1 MLIPASLT
9 DTIKMTESTC
19 LTNHFLIAMPQLADP
34 NFFHSVTYI
43 CEHNDDG
50 AMGIVI
56 NRPLEIGLAEV
67 LDHIDIQGNEKNL
80 KDQIIFMG
88 GPVQP
93 ERGFVIHSPAK
104 QWDSSLLVTD
114 DIGVTTSRDI
124 LTAIANDQGPEQ
136 FVIALGYAGWGN
148 GQLEQEIKQNSWL
161 SGPATKEILFE
172 VPYQQRWEAAASSLG
187 VDVNLIS
194 GDAGHA

>member
-1 MLIPASLT
+1 MI
-9 DTIKMTESTC
+9 ESTC

-50 AMGIVI
+50 AMGIII
-56 NRPLEIGLAEV
+56 NRPLDIGLAEI
-67 LDHIDIQGNEKNL
+67 LDHIDIQGNEKTL
-80 KDQIIFMG
+80 EDQIIFMG

-93 ERGFVIHSPAK
+93 ERGFVIHSPARE
-104 QWDSSLLVTD
+104 WESSLMVTD

-124 LTAIANDQGPEQ
+124 LTAIANDQGPEN
-136 FVIALGYAGWGN
+136 FVIALGYAGWAS
-148 GQLEQEIKQNSWL
+148 GQLEQELKQNSWL

-172 VPYQQRWEAAASSLG
+172 APYQQCWEAAASSLG

-194 GDAGHA
+194 GDTGHA